1 MRNKINALVIFSLF
15 LFSFPANAFIK
26 TQGHNFVDEN
36 NNKVFLRGIG
46 LGGWLVPEGYMLH
59 IPGFGSPTSIRA
71 LIADLL
77 GEADTQEF
85 YSIYEANY
93 VAEVDIQKIA
103 EMGFNSVRL
112 PFNYRM
118 LSPENQPGVFFEEGF
133 QVIDTFIE
141 WCKKYNLYVILDM
154 HACPGGQNNGNI
166 SDSDGQVARLW
177 TQNKNQDNT
186 VLIWKKIAERYANES
201 IIVGYD
207 LINEPV
213 LPSGYTNVNLRNLL
227 VRLTNEIR
235 KIDTNHVLF
244 MEGNTYATDFNQL
257 PPAWDDN
264 MAWSFHKYW
273 SATDKASIQS
283 YLNLRQQ
290 TNIPLWMG
298 ESGENSNPWF
308 NSTIKTLE
316 DNNISWCWWTHKK
329 IANTTNPYSA
339 EITDDY
345 QTVLDYWDG
354 NGSRPTAAFAKNAL
368 FTMAENLA
376 LEKCTFLPDVVDAIF
391 NRDFPVKTKPYKEL
405 TIPGAIACAD
415 YDMGGLNRAYYD
427 TDYQQ
432 TRWDESQPWN
442 TGGEY
447 RNDGVDIEMSNDA
460 VGSPYSVGWIEN
472 GEWLNYTVT
481 VTRAGTYNINFRYAA
496 NSADAKLQMYCNT
509 SQLTDLINLPNSNG
523 WYNWRTFE
531 YENVHMDA
539 GVQTLTMKVI
549 TSGFNINQVEF
560 KLVKADQTDIDDYF
574 VPGRFQIG
582 SNYPNPF
589 NRTTRIPFKLE
600 DRALANINIYDVNG
614 RLIRTLSKATVA
626 GIADYVDWDGADQ
639 QNRRVSSGV
648 YFYRLEG
655 DKYDTRRKMTLIQ

>member
-1 MRNKINALVIFSLF
+1 MKNIHYLLLICILLIFSL
-15 LFSFPANAFIK
+15 PANAFIK
-26 TQGHNFVDEN
+26 IQGHNFVDEEGK
-36 NNKVFLRGIG
+36 KVFLKGVG
-46 LGGWLVPEGYMLH
+46 LGGWLLPEGYMLH

-71 LIADLL
+71 LITDLI
-77 GEADTQEF
+77 GEEDTREF
-85 YSIYEANY
+85 YRLYEANY

-103 EMGFNSVRL
+103 EMGFNSIRL

-118 LSPENQPGVFFEEGF
+118 LSPENQPGVFLEEGF
-133 QVIDTFIE
+133 QVIDTFLD

-177 TQNKNQDNT
+177 TQNKNQDHT
-186 VLIWKKIAERYANES
+186 VQIWKKIAERYANES

-207 LINEPV
+207 LVNEPV
-213 LPSGYTNVNLRNLL
+213 LPSGYTNLNLRNLL

-235 KIDTNHVLF
+235 KVDTNHVLF
-244 MEGNTYATDFNQL
+244 MEGNTYATNFDQL

-283 YLNLRQQ
+283 YINLRQQ

-339 EITDDY
+339 VISDDY
-345 QTVLDYWDG
+345 QTVLDYWEG

-376 LEKCTFLPDVVDAIF
+376 LEKCNYLPDVVDAIF
-391 NRDFPVKTKPYKEL
+391 NTNYSGSVSPYKEL
-405 TIPGAIACAD
+405 SVPGVIACAD
-415 YDMGGLNRAYYD
+415 YDMGNLNRAYYD

-442 TGGEY
+442 TGGAY
-447 RNDGVDIEMSNDA
+447 RNDGVDIEVCTDNA
-460 VGSPYSVGWIEN
+460 GSPYSVGWIEN
-472 GEWLNYTVT
+472 GEWLNYTIT
-481 VTRAGTYNINFRYAA
+481 VTRAGTYNILFRYAA
-496 NSADAKLQMYCNT
+496 NSADAKLQLYCNN
-509 SQLTDLINLPNSNG
+509 SQLTDVINLPNSNG
-523 WYNWRTFE
+523 WYNWRTRE
-531 YENVHMDA
+531 YENVHLNA
-539 GVQTLTMKVI
+539 GVQTLTLKVV
-549 TSGFNINQVEF
+549 TSGFNINQFEF
-560 KLVKADQTDIDDYF
+560 KLIKADQTDIDDYF

-600 DRALANINIYDVNG
+600 DRTRAIINIYDVNG

-639 QNRRVSSGV
+639 QNQRVSSGV

-655 DKYDTRRKMTLIQ
+655 DKYDTRRKMTLIK

>member
-1 MRNKINALVIFSLF
+1 MKNIHYLLLICILLIFSL
-15 LFSFPANAFIK
+15 PANAFIK
-26 TQGHNFVDEN
+26 IQGHNFVDEEGK
-36 NNKVFLRGIG
+36 KVFLKGVG

-71 LIADLL
+71 LITDLI
-77 GEADTQEF
+77 GEEDTREF
-85 YSIYEANY
+85 YRLYEANY

-103 EMGFNSVRL
+103 EMGFNSIRL

-118 LSPENQPGVFFEEGF
+118 LSPENQPGVFLEEGF
-133 QVIDTFIE
+133 QVIDTFLD

-177 TQNKNQDNT
+177 TQNKNQDHT
-186 VLIWKKIAERYANES
+186 VQIWKKIAERYVNES
-201 IIVGYD
+201 IIIGYD

-213 LPSGYTNVNLRNLL
+213 LPSGYTNLNLRNLL

-235 KIDTNHVLF
+235 KVDTNHVLF
-244 MEGNTYATDFNQL
+244 MEGNTYATNFDQL

-283 YLNLRQQ
+283 YINLRQQ

-339 EITDDY
+339 VITDDY
-345 QTVLDYWDG
+345 QTVLDYWEG

-376 LEKCTFLPDVVDAIF
+376 LEKCNYLPDVVDAIF
-391 NRDFPVKTKPYKEL
+391 NTNYSGSVSPYKEL
-405 TIPGAIACAD
+405 SVPGVIACAD
-415 YDMGGLNRAYYD
+415 YDMGNLNRAYYD

-442 TGGEY
+442 TGGAY
-447 RNDGVDIEMSNDA
+447 RNDGVDIEVCTDNA
-460 VGSPYSVGWIEN
+460 GSPYSVGWIEN
-472 GEWLNYTVT
+472 GEWLNYTIT
-481 VTRAGTYNINFRYAA
+481 VTRAGTYNILFRYAA
-496 NSADAKLQMYCNT
+496 NSADAKLQLYCNN
-509 SQLTDLINLPNSNG
+509 SQLTDVINLPNSNG
-523 WYNWRTFE
+523 WYNWRTRE
-531 YENVHMDA
+531 YENVHLNA
-539 GVQTLTMKVI
+539 GVQTLTLKVV
-549 TSGFNINQVEF
+549 TSGFNINQFEF
-560 KLVKADQTDIDDYF
+560 KLIKADQTDIDDYF

-600 DRALANINIYDVNG
+600 DRTRAIINIYDVNG

-639 QNRRVSSGV
+639 QNQRVSSGV

-655 DKYDTRRKMTLIQ
+655 DKYDTRRKMTLIK